1 MSFGEGK
8 KEKNRTMPLKGLDLC
23 VPAWPGV
30 MVSRI
35 ILLRLIFLSS
45 PVFTI
50 FSLGKPEEPVENA
63 VLWSSLKLKEPA
75 LLC

>member
-1 MSFGEGK
+1 
-8 KEKNRTMPLKGLDLC
+8 MPLKGLDLC